1 MWWTKVLDWTDF
13 SDPVSG
19 FELVRNT
26 VQQANLIDAFHDNDR
41 FYAVVLTNADP
52 LGPGEAD
59 GQGFPEGSG
68 GANAAKYIFKARI
81 LGPKSPHLF
90 LPDPCLL
97 SEANDTDAAMNAIHQ
112 HTTFFGFI
120 DSGGDAAY
128 PIGAGDIVEVEL
140 ERGWFSYN
148 LERGIFIEVV
158 SSKGTGATAT
168 SNAACATVGSIFG
181 SLTPAGFGNFSGG
194 NGATFNCKES
204 PCPPRDDP
212 TFSKC
217 RTPTYPNLPK
227 KATNFMKYSESQ
239 VISAIRASGQSESI
253 QKIMWAIIKKEQP
266 KLSFPAN
273 NVAGI
278 QLDNRSGFAGATEA
292 SFDYQTCFRDNGGD
306 QRIFAG
312 FDTLERGMKVFGSL
326 IQGKM
331 KVFKSLPGSSP
342 SGDADVMTWNYYRS
356 WNTAFS
362 PDELTSL
369 KSTGQ
374 VVRGSRT
381 YERNWNATKNSFISS
396 FTKWQSV

>member
-1 MWWTKVLDWTDF
+1 MQWWTKVLDWTDF

-26 VQQANLIDAFHDNDR
+26 IKQTSLIDTFHDNDQ
-41 FYAVVLTNADP
+41 FYALVLTTGYP
-52 LGPGEAD
+52 LGPAEAA
-59 GQGFPEGSG
+59 GQGFPDTGSS
-68 GANAAKYIFKARI
+68 NAAKYLFKARI
-81 LGPKSPHLF
+81 LGPNSPHLF

-97 SEANDTDAAMNAIHQ
+97 SEAQDTAAAMNAIHQ
-112 HTTFFGFI
+112 HTTFFGTI
-120 DSGGDAAY
+120 DSGGDTAY
-128 PIGAGDIVEVEL
+128 TISPGDIVSVEL

-148 LERGIFIEVV
+148 LERGNFIEMVN
-158 SSKGTGATAT
+158 SSKERSASPTACGAMGAL
-168 SNAACATVGSIFG
+168 FG
-181 SLTPAGFGNFSGG
+181 SLTPAGFGDFSGG
-194 NGATFNCKES
+194 NGSTFNCKES

-227 KATNFMKYSESQ
+227 RSTDFLKYSESQ
-239 VISAIRASGQSESI
+239 VISAIRASGQAESI

-278 QLDNRSGFAGATEA
+278 QLDNRSGFAGATES

-312 FDTLERGMKVFGSL
+312 FDTLESGMKVFGSV
-326 IQGKM
+326 IQAKM
-331 KVFKSLPGSSP
+331 KVFKSLPGSTP
-342 SGDADVMTWNYYRS
+342 TGDADVMTWNYYRS

-396 FTKWQSV
+396 FTKWKSV